1 MNRLDQNDFLG
12 FGPWF
17 ILGVNAVFVA
27 KMRSIERGRS
37 LPGEKRRL
45 IARGTLTAC

>member
-27 KMRSIERGRS
+27 KMRSIERPE
-37 LPGEKRRL
+37 L
-45 IARGTLTAC
+45 ARGEAPPDCPRHL